1 MVLRSIIFNILF
13 YTSIL
18 FFGLLF
24 LPALVSKNL
33 TAKSVSFWA
42 KLTIYSLKKII
53 NIEIEFQNNYLI
65 EKKGALIAAN
75 HKSAFETI
83 YFLAVYNKVIY
94 IVKKELQY
102 LPIYG
107 WYAARLGNIFLD
119 RNRKIESIKK
129 LSKNIKGLMS
139 KGYKVVIFPEGT
151 RQPENKIG
159 EMKPGIFLIQS
170 ILKEP
175 IYPIYI
181 RSGGTWPKK
190 SFIKYKKKIFL
201 IALKPIKY
209 GLSKFDLKKKL
220 KTNFET
226 LENIERLDNDTT

>member
-65 EKKGALIAAN
+65 EKRGALIAAN

-129 LSKNIKGLMS
+129 LSKNIKGLIS
-139 KGYKVVIFPEGT
+139 KGYK
-151 RQPENKIG
+151 
-159 EMKPGIFLIQS
+159 
-170 ILKEP
+170 
-175 IYPIYI
+175 
-181 RSGGTWPKK
+181 
-190 SFIKYKKKIFL
+190 
-201 IALKPIKY
+201 
-209 GLSKFDLKKKL
+209 
-220 KTNFET
+220 
-226 LENIERLDNDTT
+226 